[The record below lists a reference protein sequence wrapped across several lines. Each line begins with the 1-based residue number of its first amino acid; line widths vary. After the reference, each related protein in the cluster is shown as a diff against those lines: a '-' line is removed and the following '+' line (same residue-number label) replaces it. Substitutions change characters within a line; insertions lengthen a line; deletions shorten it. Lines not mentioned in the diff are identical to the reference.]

1 MSEGCIRM
9 PSESSEYELKP
20 ETALELIRQATSIND
35 MLDFARHQ
43 FIPYFA
49 RTIYKAEA
57 DDVTKAAAVFYL
69 GEIEEALSVLS
80 IAFSVVTTL
89 RLSGVTETEEQ
100 LLSHMKEDMMTLI
113 RMYASIKDG
122 VPLEWVATKLQH
134 EANYLHELI
143 SNYNALVSLEIRNL
157 REELRK
163 ITANV

>member
-1 MSEGCIRM
+1 M

-20 ETALELIRQATSIND
+20 ETALEIIRQATSIND
-35 MLDFARHQ
+35 MLDFVHDH

-49 RTIYKAEA
+49 RTIYKAET
-57 DDVTKAAAVFYL
+57 DDVAKAAAIFYL

-80 IAFSVVTTL
+80 IAFSVATTL

-100 LLSHMKEDMMTLI
+100 LLSHMREHMMALI
-113 RMYASIKDG
+113 HMYAAIKDG
-122 VPLEWVATKLQH
+122 APLEWVATKLQH

-143 SNYNALVSLEIRNL
+143 WNYNALVSSEIRNL
-157 REELRK
+157 REELQK

>member
-20 ETALELIRQATSIND
+20 ETVLELIRQTTSIND
-35 MLDFARHQ
+35 MLDFVRNQ

-49 RTIYKAEA
+49 RTIYKVGT
-57 DDVTKAAAVFYL
+57 DDVAKAAAIFYL

-80 IAFSVVTTL
+80 IAFSVATTL

-100 LLSHMKEDMMTLI
+100 LLSHMREHMMALV
-113 RMYASIKDG
+113 RMYADIKDG
-122 VPLEWVATKLQH
+122 APLEWVATKLRH

-143 SNYNALVSLEIRNL
+143 WNYNALVSSEIRNL
-157 REELRK
+157 REELQK
-163 ITANV
+163 ITAKA